1 MILKVHTLE
10 LSSHQR
16 NEKMGKNRMLNLL
29 IVEDDENQI
38 KLYKDAIEE
47 FNSRSDIKIEI
58 KASSN
63 LEEGLK
69 QIRNND
75 FDAAIIDLR
84 LGSGDMEGKGKEIIK
99 EIKGNL
105 RFPVFVLT
113 GYPGDLDEDLKEE
126 NIFYKVYKQTEKN
139 TNELLDEISRI
150 YKTGITNI
158 MGRKGII
165 DKTLQKVFWE
175 NFSENIVYWI
185 TEIEDENK
193 IEKVLSRHILAHLS
207 ESLKL
212 TEEGEFER
220 CHPAEV
226 YIMPPIKKDF
236 FTGDILKNITSGE
249 YFLILTPACDMVLR
263 KQKNGEG
270 WVTYRSADKIIVAKL
285 VEFTRVEEV
294 SKYIEIPSKTKKGE
308 VEKYIRNTKR
318 ERYHYLPSFGSRIQG
333 FLVDF
338 QDINRIKPEELT
350 IYERVAS
357 VDEPFLKDIIARF
370 TSYYAR
376 QGSPDIDMDII
387 LKKLI
392 NG

>member
-1 MILKVHTLE
+1 M
-10 LSSHQR
+10 LS
-16 NEKMGKNRMLNLL
+16 LL
-29 IVEDDENQI
+29 IVEDNEKQI
-38 KLYKDAIEE
+38 KLYQDAIDE
-47 FNSRSDIKIEI
+47 FSTDSDIKIEI
-58 KASSN
+58 KFSSS
-63 LEEGLK
+63 LEEGIE

-75 FDAAIIDLR
+75 FDAAIVDLR
-84 LGSGDMEGKGKEIIK
+84 LGSDDTEGRGKEIIR

-113 GYPGDLDEDLKEE
+113 GYPGDLDDDLKEG
-126 NIFYKVYKQTEKN
+126 NIFYRVYRQTEKD
-139 TNELLDEISRI
+139 TIEVLHEISSI

-175 NFSENIVYWI
+175 NFAESMEYWK
-185 TEIEDENK
+185 TEIEDEKK

-212 TEEGEFER
+212 TEEGEFEK

-236 FTGDILKNITSGE
+236 FTGDILENKDSQE
-249 YFLILTPACDMVLR
+249 FFLILTPACDMELR
-263 KQKNGEG
+263 RREDGED
-270 WVTYRSADKIIVAKL
+270 WVMYRNADKIILAKL
-285 VEFTRVEEV
+285 IEFSQIAEV
-294 SKYIEIPSKTKKGE
+294 SAYIETHSNTKKKE
-308 VEKYIRNTKR
+308 VERYIKNTKK
-318 ERYHYLPSFGSRIQG
+318 ERYYYLPSFGSQIPG
-333 FLVDF
+333 FLIDF
-338 QDINRIKPEELT
+338 QDINRINPEEIN
-350 IYERVAS
+350 IYNRLAS

-376 QGSPDIDMDII
+376 QGSPDFDVNAI
-387 LKKLI
+387 LQKLL

>member
-1 MILKVHTLE
+1 MILKVHTSE
-10 LSSHQR
+10 LSFHQG
-16 NEKMGKNRMLNLL
+16 NEKMGQNRILSLL
-29 IVEDDENQI
+29 IVEDDQNQI
-38 KLYKDAIEE
+38 KLYEDAIDE
-47 FNSRSDIKIEI
+47 FNTDSDIKIGI
-58 KASSN
+58 KFSKS
-63 LEEGLK
+63 LEDGLE

-84 LGSGDMEGKGKEIIK
+84 LGAGDVEGKGKEIIR
-99 EIKGNL
+99 EIKSNL

-113 GYPGDLDEDLKEE
+113 GYPGDLDEDLKKE
-126 NIFYKVYKQTEKN
+126 NVFYKVYRQTEKE
-139 TNELLDEISRI
+139 TIEVLHEISSI

-165 DKTLQKVFWE
+165 DSTLQKVFWE
-175 NFSENIVYWI
+175 NFSESMEYWK

-212 TEEGEFER
+212 TEEGEFEK

-236 FTGDILKNITSGE
+236 FTGDIMENKDSRE
-249 YFLILTPACDMVLR
+249 FFLILTPACDMELR
-263 KQKNGEG
+263 KRKDGEDL
-270 WVTYRSADKIIVAKL
+270 YRNADKIILAKL
-285 VEFTRVEEV
+285 IEFNQIAEV
-294 SKYIEIPSKTKKGE
+294 SDYIETHSNTKKKE
-308 VEKYIRNTKR
+308 VERYIKNTKK
-318 ERYHYLPSFGSRIQG
+318 ERYYYLPSFGSRIAG
-333 FLVDF
+333 FLIDF
-338 QDINRIKPEELT
+338 QDINQISPEEID
-350 IYERVAS
+350 IYTRVAS

-376 QGSPDIDMDII
+376 QGSPDFDLDTI
-387 LKKLI
+387 LKKLL

>member
-1 MILKVHTLE
+1 MGQNRIL
-10 LSSHQR
+10 S
-16 NEKMGKNRMLNLL
+16 LL
-29 IVEDDENQI
+29 IVEDDQNQI
-38 KLYKDAIEE
+38 KLYEDAIDE
-47 FNSRSDIKIEI
+47 FNTDSDIKIGI
-58 KASSN
+58 KFSKS
-63 LEEGLK
+63 LEDGLE

-84 LGSGDMEGKGKEIIK
+84 LGAGDVEGKGKEIIR
-99 EIKGNL
+99 EIKSNL

-113 GYPGDLDEDLKEE
+113 GYPGDLDEDLKKE
-126 NIFYKVYKQTEKN
+126 NVFYKVYRQTEKE
-139 TNELLDEISRI
+139 TIEVLHEISSI

-165 DKTLQKVFWE
+165 DSTLQKVFWE
-175 NFSENIVYWI
+175 NFSESMEYWK

-212 TEEGEFER
+212 TEEGEFEK

-236 FTGDILKNITSGE
+236 FTGDIMENKDSRE
-249 YFLILTPACDMVLR
+249 FFLILTPACDMELR
-263 KQKNGEG
+263 KRKDGEDL
-270 WVTYRSADKIIVAKL
+270 YRNADKIILAKL
-285 VEFTRVEEV
+285 IEFNQIAEV
-294 SKYIEIPSKTKKGE
+294 SDYIETHSNTKKKE
-308 VEKYIRNTKR
+308 VERYIKNTKK
-318 ERYHYLPSFGSRIQG
+318 ERYYYLPSFGSRIAG
-333 FLVDF
+333 FLIDF
-338 QDINRIKPEELT
+338 QDINQISPEEID
-350 IYERVAS
+350 IYTRVAS

-376 QGSPDIDMDII
+376 QGSPDFDLDTI
-387 LKKLI
+387 LKKLL